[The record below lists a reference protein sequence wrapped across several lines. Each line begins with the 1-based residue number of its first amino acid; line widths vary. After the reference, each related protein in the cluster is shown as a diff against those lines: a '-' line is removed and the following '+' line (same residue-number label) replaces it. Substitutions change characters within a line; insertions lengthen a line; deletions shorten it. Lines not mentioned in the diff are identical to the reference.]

1 MKTRL
6 LIIFALG
13 LTGLSFPFVF
23 ACECVGSTLE
33 QRIENSDVIF
43 SGKLYPNVWN
53 FSELKIAGNFNVI
66 QVWKGTDSFP
76 QIATGDVT
84 VVTGVDWFNL
94 YL

>member
-66 QVWKGTDSFP
+66 QVWKGTKIP
-76 QIATGDVT
+76 
-84 VVTGVDWFNL
+84 
-94 YL
+94 Y